1 MSIKDMSDDDQKQ
14 LAWDVMQPRL
24 DPDNKLTAQQEHLVF
39 LLASGVPPKAACK
52 ASGYASTSVL
62 NNKRLKHALKYI
74 NEERKDQIQVNRDK
88 LTTMLYSAHAN
99 AANATEEI
107 AAIRELGKM
116 HDVYAQAQEDRKNN
130 LHTAVQINNNTVQ
143 KLTDQDLL
151 KIAQL
156 TAGELSPERLEGP
169 PIDQP
174 ASTLAPLEGVLVG
187 DTGPNDDSK

>member
-1 MSIKDMSDDDQKQ
+1 MSESDERQV
-14 LAWDVMQPRL
+14 AWDVMRPRV
-24 DPDNKLTAQQEHLVF
+24 DPDEKLTAQQEHLVF

-62 NNKRLKHALKYI
+62 NNKRIKYALKYI
-74 NEERKDQIQVNRDK
+74 GEERKDQIQVNRDK

-143 KLTDQDLL
+143 QLTDQDLE

-156 TAGELSPERLEGP
+156 TAGELGPERLEP
-169 PIDQP
+169 P
-174 ASTLAPLEGVLVG
+174 TEGEPIPIEGELVG
-187 DTGPNDDSK
+187 LTGTDDSNSQ

>member
-1 MSIKDMSDDDQKQ
+1 MKDLTPEQESEI
-14 LAWDVMQPRL
+14 AWDVMRHRV
-24 DPDNKLTAQQEHLVF
+24 DPEESLTAQQEHLVF
-39 LLASGVPPKAACK
+39 LLASGIPPKAATK
-52 ASGYASTSVL
+52 AAGYASQSVL
-62 NNKRLKHALKYI
+62 SNKKIKAAVKFI
-74 NEERKDQIQVNRDK
+74 SEERRDQIQVNRDK

-130 LHTAVQINNNTVQ
+130 LHTAVQINHNTVQ

-156 TAGELSPERLEGP
+156 TAGELEPEP
-169 PIDQP
+169 VP
-174 ASTLAPLEGVLVG
+174 APVTVMEHKPQVVIGELVG
-187 DTGPNDDSK
+187 SDTGSDER